1 MFPFAA
7 PILESK
13 SVGAIFQKKGKM
25 FENLHKK
32 VQNLKIFWKM
42 AGDCS
47 DNYMQ

>member
-32 VQNLKIFWKM
+32 V